1 MSESNIAKSNGEPTV
16 RAAQK
21 PSTKLWDENATP
33 RHRIQWCPGC
43 GDFGVLAALKM
54 ALTKQEVTPANLL
67 MVGGIGCSGQIRN
80 YLNGNAFH
88 GTHGGALAYAL
99 GAKMSRPDL
108 TVIALAGDGD
118 TFAIGVENFVHIC
131 RRDPGVMLVI
141 MDNGVYGLTKGQ
153 HSPTFGRGMD
163 IKEWS
168 EESPPPF
175 SPLRLALTAG
185 ATFVSQSFSGDPK
198 HASEIY
204 VQALQ
209 HKGFAMVNDFSPC
222 VTYNKFNTYDWYR
235 EHGEEIPASHDPAN
249 LDAAWELLNDFD
261 RRGRLP
267 LGVVY
272 RNPRSKKAVN
282 RLPLWPEEL
291 QGADVRPLLQL
302 FR

>member
-1 MSESNIAKSNGEPTV
+1 MTDGAQTRPAPAK
-16 RAAQK
+16 AAAK
-21 PSTKLWDENATP
+21 IWDENAVP

-54 ALTKQEVTPANLL
+54 AVAKLEITPSQTL

-99 GAKMSRPDL
+99 GAKMANPEL
-108 TVIALAGDGD
+108 QVITLAGDGD
-118 TFAIGVENFVHIC
+118 TFAIGVENIVHVC
-131 RRDPGVMLVI
+131 RRDPDIVLVV

-153 HSPTFGRGMD
+153 HSPTHGRGMD
-163 IKEWS
+163 IKEFS

-185 ATFVSQSFSGDPK
+185 ATFVAQSFSGDPK
-198 HASEIY
+198 HAAEIY
-204 VQALQ
+204 VQAMQ
-209 HKGFAMVNDFSPC
+209 HKGFAFVNDFSPC

-235 EHGEEIPASHDPAN
+235 EHVENIPAGHDPAD
-249 LDAAWELLNDFD
+249 LGAAWALLDDFD
-261 RRGRLP
+261 KRGRLP
-267 LGVVY
+267 LGVVHAH
-272 RNPRSKKAVN
+272 PRGKKAVK
-282 RLPLWPEEL
+282 RLPIWESEL
-291 QGADVRPLLQL
+291 KDADIKPLLQM

>member
-1 MSESNIAKSNGEPTV
+1 MSD
-16 RAAQK
+16 AQTPK
-21 PSTKLWDENATP
+21 VSGKVWEENATP

-43 GDFGVLAALKM
+43 GDFAVLAALKM
-54 ALTKQEVTPANLL
+54 ALTKLEITPHEVLL
-67 MVGGIGCSGQIRN
+67 VGGIGCSGQIRN

-99 GAKMSRPDL
+99 GAKMANPDL
-108 TVIALAGDGD
+108 EVITLAGDGD
-118 TFAIGVENFVHIC
+118 TFAIGVENFVHVC
-131 RRDPGVMLVI
+131 RRDPDIMLII

-153 HSPTFGRGMD
+153 HSPTYGRGMD

-185 ATFVSQSFSGDPK
+185 ATFVAQSFSGDPK
-198 HASEIY
+198 HSAEIY
-204 VQALQ
+204 VQAMQ

-235 EHGEEIPASHDPAN
+235 ERVEHVPEDHDPTDIN
-249 LDAAWELLNDFD
+249 GAWELLNDFD
-261 RRGRLP
+261 RRNRLP
-267 LGVVY
+267 LGIIY
-272 RNPRSKKAVN
+272 RNPRNKKAAK
-282 RLPLWPEEL
+282 RLPIWPEEL
-291 QGADVRPLLQL
+291 QETNIQPLLQM